1 MIEIDFKWKIGSL
14 FISENLEFNQLE
26 FHLDKKPSQYN
37 NWISLFI
44 WAGVPNAFIS
54 NNLSKICSNPQ
65 KSSSRSSKKPK
76 NCTFHQTFPSKITIS
91 DWHQLK
97 CHYLDRWA
105 SWNMTQTLLFR
116 LRKDY
121 FDKNCQI
128 KLKTGH
134 KMWSFDVEGF
144 DKLSTKYGLV
154 RTVPDTDVI
163 RVWLIFNS
171 THG

>member
-1 MIEIDFKWKIGSL
+1 
-14 FISENLEFNQLE
+14 
-26 FHLDKKPSQYN
+26 
-37 NWISLFI
+37 
-44 WAGVPNAFIS
+44 
-54 NNLSKICSNPQ
+54 
-65 KSSSRSSKKPK
+65 
-76 NCTFHQTFPSKITIS
+76 
-91 DWHQLK
+91 
-97 CHYLDRWA
+97 
-105 SWNMTQTLLFR
+105 MTQKLLFR

-163 RVWLIFNS
+163 RV
-171 THG
+171 